1 FLLSLIQAKMIAEIN
16 SPDLRIIAQFFRAAL
31 TEYFPTFQDVCAIGD
46 AESFPDVMIGNQHAN
61 SQIREVPDDP
71 LKFLDGYRVNAR
83 ERLVEENERRLQRER
98 AGDFQPAALPA
109 RECVGFAGAHGFH
122 PQLTDQLLQALA

>member
-1 FLLSLIQAKMIAEIN
+1 NQLLFDHFAQLEAVQREDAHHLDEAGRQNLLLRHFEIEFEPLPGHGWSRLFSLLSLIQAKMIAEIN
-16 SPDLRIIAQFFRAAL
+16 SPDLRIIAQFLRAAL

-71 LKFLDGYRVNAR
+71 LTFL
-83 ERLVEENERRLQRER
+83 
-98 AGDFQPAALPA
+98 
-109 RECVGFAGAHGFH
+109 ECY
-122 PQLTDQLLQALA
+122 